1 MELYIYICNE
11 QWHIYLKLP
20 GIAQKLLKMLRKHPK
35 FRQGEKVRISDV
47 FILLFFK
54 PE

>member
-1 MELYIYICNE
+1 MA
-11 QWHIYLKLP
+11 YLKLP

>member
-1 MELYIYICNE
+1 M
-11 QWHIYLKLP
+11 QRTMAYLKLP
-20 GIAQKLLKMLRKHPK
+20 GIAQKLPKMLRKHPK

-47 FILLFFK
+47 FILLFFT